1 MPINYGSN
9 DVSTSGVLS
18 TNNLDISARYTEKVN
33 SISISTN
40 TLTINLLNGNLF
52 TCSLNAN
59 ITTLTISNTPATSGV
74 AIGFS
79 LTFTADGTAR
89 TVTWPASVKWAGGTA
104 PTLTSTNA
112 KRDVLSFVSTDQG
125 TTWLGFVGGQ
135 NY

>member
-33 SISISTN
+33 SISISAN

-52 TCSLNAN
+52 TCPLNAN
-59 ITTLTISNTPATSGV
+59 ITTLTISNTPSTSGV
-74 AIGFS
+74 AIGFG
-79 LTFTADGTAR
+79 LAFTADGTLR

-104 PTLTSTNA
+104 PTLTSTNG
-112 KRDVLSFVSTDQG
+112 KIDVLSLLTTNNG
-125 TTWLGFVGGQ
+125 TNWLGFVGGQ